1 MRPEATE
8 ITDAK
13 EYAHLLGDAL
23 PHVIHT
29 EAENER
35 CTQVLESFL
44 RKKRRSTEEQR
55 LTELLTLLIEDFEER
70 EYPMPRKAS
79 PIDIVRHLMD
89 ANGLR
94 QTDLLDVFGT
104 ASVISEVLKGKRE
117 LSKTHIAKL
126 SARFHVSP
134 ELFFCRNAHDLR
146 RDL

>member
-1 MRPEATE
+1 MSSVATE

-134 ELFFCRNAHDLR
+134 ELFF
-146 RDL
+146 